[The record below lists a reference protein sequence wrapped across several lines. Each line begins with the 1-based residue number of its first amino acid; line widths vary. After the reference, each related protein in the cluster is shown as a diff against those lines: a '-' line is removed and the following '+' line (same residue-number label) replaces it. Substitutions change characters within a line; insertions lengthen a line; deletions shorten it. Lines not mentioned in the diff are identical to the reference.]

1 MKVSN
6 RQIAISELQAQSA
19 EIVFALAEHRE
30 PVIITEN
37 GEAKAV
43 LLDIASF
50 ERTQEIMALL
60 KALALGPE
68 QVNEGD
74 GGPVAAAIERLRIR
88 RKR

>member
-1 MKVSN
+1 
-6 RQIAISELQAQSA
+6 
-19 EIVFALAEHRE
+19 
-30 PVIITEN
+30 
-37 GEAKAV
+37 
-43 LLDIASF
+43 
-50 ERTQEIMALL
+50 MALL